1 MAEDEIREINKRL
14 EEIEKAVG
22 ELREGRELSTI
33 KTIASELCTIHCNI
47 FVLSQKNVDTALWGR
62 KLAEAKQAIQHS
74 ETIEDAIKTRDNF
87 VREMVNGVKVET
99 AKEKVT
105 KEEPVKE
112 EAAEETA
119 EPAKAEKVEV
129 NDADT
134 AMEIAHYFMKKE
146 NSVALPMKAVQ
157 RSDYWLVDVDVG
169 VVRMEIVQVKV
180 DSKTGEI
187 LGHETTEKK

>member
-1 MAEDEIREINKRL
+1 MAEDEIEKINKRL
-14 EEIEKAVG
+14 EEIEKAIG
-22 ELREGRELSTI
+22 ELRDGRELAII

-47 FVLSQKNVDTALWGR
+47 FVLSRKGVDTALWGR
-62 KLAEAKQAIQHS
+62 KLAEAKQAIKKS

-99 AKEKVT
+99 AEEKTT
-105 KEEPVKE
+105 KEEP
-112 EAAEETA
+112 AEETA
-119 EPAKAEKVEV
+119 EPVKVEKVEV

-134 AMEIAHYFMKKE
+134 AMELAHYFMKKE
-146 NSVALPMKAVQ
+146 SSVALPMKAVQ

-187 LGHETTEKK
+187 LGHETVDRK